1 MKVRSLITG
10 AASALLALVGCKEQA
25 PEPPRVETQS
35 GPLIGLA
42 FDRHRDGGV
51 FKGVP
56 FAAPPVGDL
65 RWTAPPPVEAW
76 SGERPAQSFAPACM
90 QSRSNVDWYADI
102 AESFGQPRDRAPE
115 PLSVSEDCLYLNIW
129 TPDLDP
135 DANAPVMV
143 YIHGGSYT
151 GGWSYEPDYHG
162 DVFTDQGVVLV
173 SIAYRLGAFGY
184 LAPDTPGATPNAG
197 LLDQIAALEWVQA
210 NISAFGGDPGQVTIF
225 GESAGA
231 AAVGA
236 LLASPAADGL
246 FHRAISQSGGFEFAA
261 DRPAGS
267 AHAAYDRLAEALDGD
282 PLGASAED
290 ILKTT
295 GEVLPDY
302 DFGPVYGPSELPR
315 SPGDALRQGALN
327 AVPLIIGT
335 NRDEWRMY
343 VDADRLDETLD
354 DWREQVGDAVV
365 QALITEEG
373 SELGAIDRLET
384 AQWMRCPGQAFAR
397 GVSAQGAP
405 VYLYRFERVRDGAD
419 DDLRAYHG
427 AELPYVFNTHDDWL
441 PTNTIDRVLSA
452 LMNESWARFA
462 RTGDPNPVTE
472 TTTWPEYSATG
483 ALLIWDETLT
493 EGAPL
498 DRALCPRLGWED
510 AQ

>member
-10 AASALLALVGCKEQA
+10 AGCALLALSACTTQTSG
-25 PEPPRVETQS
+25 PPRVETQS
-35 GPLIGLA
+35 GPLIGLT
-42 FDRHRDGGV
+42 FNRHPNGGV

-56 FAAPPVGDL
+56 FAAPPVGAL
-65 RWTAPPPVEAW
+65 RWKAPPPVEAW
-76 SGERPAQSFAPACM
+76 SVERPAQSFAPACM
-90 QSRSNVDWYADI
+90 QTRSNVDWYADI

-129 TPDLDP
+129 TPDLQP
-135 DANAPVMV
+135 GTNAPVMV

-162 DVFTDQGVVLV
+162 NVFADHDVVLV

-184 LAPDTPGATPNAG
+184 LAPDTPDGTANAG

-210 NISAFGGDPGQVTIF
+210 NINAFGGDPDQVTIF

-236 LLASPAADGL
+236 LIASPAEDGL
-246 FHRAISQSGGFEFAA
+246 FHRAISQSGGFEYAA
-261 DRPAGS
+261 DRPART
-267 AHAAYDRLAEALDGD
+267 AHAAFDRLAEALEGD
-282 PLGASAED
+282 PLDASAED
-290 ILKTT
+290 VLQTA

-302 DFGPVYGPSELPR
+302 DFGPVYGPSELPV

-343 VDADRLDETLD
+343 VDADRLDATLEG
-354 DWREQVGDAVV
+354 WREQVGDAAV
-365 QALITEEG
+365 QRLIAEEG
-373 SELGAIDRLET
+373 SQLGAVDRLET
-384 AQWMRCPGQAFAR
+384 AQWMRCPGQALAR
-397 GVSAQGAP
+397 GVSAQGAQ

-419 DDLRAYHG
+419 DALRAYHG
-427 AELPYVFNTHDDWL
+427 AELPYVFNTHDAWI
-441 PTNTIDRVLSA
+441 PTNTTDRALSA
-452 LMNESWARFA
+452 SMNESWARFA

-483 ALLIWDETLT
+483 ALLIWDETIT

-498 DRALCPRLGWED
+498 DGALCPRLGWED